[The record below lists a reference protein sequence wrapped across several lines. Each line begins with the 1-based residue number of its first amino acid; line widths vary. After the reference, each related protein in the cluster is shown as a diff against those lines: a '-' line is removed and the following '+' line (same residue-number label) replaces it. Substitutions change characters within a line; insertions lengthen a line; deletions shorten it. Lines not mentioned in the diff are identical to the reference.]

1 MLYTRQQEPLGL
13 GHAVWC
19 ARHLIGSDPFAVLL
33 VDELML
39 STKPCIAEV
48 VDLYHELGGCVLA
61 LAEVPLSD
69 TEKYGIV
76 DPISE
81 KDGIFSIKGVVE
93 KPVPERAPSNLS
105 IIGRYVLHPNVF
117 EYLGEGKIGLG
128 GEIQLTDAISKLIE
142 DGITCSGV
150 RYKGSRFDC
159 GEKLGFVKA
168 NISLALQDSD
178 IRSEVL
184 EFLKTVS
191 STE

>member
-1 MLYTRQQEPLGL
+1 
-13 GHAVWC
+13 
-19 ARHLIGSDPFAVLL
+19 
-33 VDELML
+33 ML

-105 IIGRYVLHPNVF
+105 IIGRYVLHPKVF

-128 GEIQLTDAISKLIE
+128 GK
-142 DGITCSGV
+142 
-150 RYKGSRFDC
+150 F
-159 GEKLGFVKA
+159 
-168 NISLALQDSD
+168 N
-178 IRSEVL
+178 
-184 EFLKTVS
+184 
-191 STE
+191 